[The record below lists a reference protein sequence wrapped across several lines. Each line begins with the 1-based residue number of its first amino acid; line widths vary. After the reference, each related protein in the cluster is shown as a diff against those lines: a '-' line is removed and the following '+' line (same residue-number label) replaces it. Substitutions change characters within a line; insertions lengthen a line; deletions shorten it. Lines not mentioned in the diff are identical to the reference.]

1 MLSIILPIH
10 IALGFIAL
18 GYAVG
23 IAVRVKTDPSK
34 VAKSSVERMWYS
46 LGGVIAS
53 GLLLTVV
60 TSASFGRACA
70 AMSSFI
76 AIVAFVHLYQRNTRR
91 RLGLAYYQN
100 HK

>member
-18 GYAVG
+18 GYAAG
-23 IAVRVKTDPSK
+23 IAIKVKSDPAK

-53 GLLLTVV
+53 GLALTIV

-76 AIVAFVHLYQRNTRR
+76 AIVTFVYLYQRNTRR
-91 RLGLAYYQN
+91 KLGLAYY
-100 HK
+100 HKD

>member
-10 IALGFIAL
+10 IALGFLAL
-18 GYAVG
+18 GYALG
-23 IAVRVKTDPSK
+23 IAVRVKTDPAK

-46 LGGVIAS
+46 LGGVIVS
-53 GLLLTVV
+53 GIALTVI

-76 AIVAFVHLYQRNTRR
+76 AVVAFVHLYQRNTRR
-91 RLGLAYYQN
+91 RLGLAYY
-100 HK
+100 HKD

>member
-18 GYAVG
+18 GYAAG
-23 IAVRVKTDPSK
+23 IAIKVKSDPAK

-53 GLLLTVV
+53 GLALTIV

-91 RLGLAYYQN
+91 KLGLAYYY
-100 HK
+100 KD